1 VGEDVQVREVPNAAV
16 EAIREQFAHHIQKEV
31 SLATAIGKIEI
42 PLSHFE
48 DGYPEWHP
56 WPYPIEAMTKAFLY
70 MRVTGTNY
78 EAFSR
83 ELDRWQYHPGDFRL
97 ERAPHPST
105 FSRAWRHRFDDRL
118 REFIGQASKAIYEEA
133 ESTVPSKRLA
143 APEPSDDEQSGQQFT
158 DEQIRRTIRLGQ
170 KHAFSSFES
179 RRADNAKYEDDVF
192 HELQSFLCMNECGT
206 PQGSRRFRRRSPR
219 DETPH
224 GDTHLRT
231 VKKFDEE
238 VILDNYHQAAGRMVE
253 VLRREGGLREPV
265 TVAIDT
271 TEEPFWNP
279 EGMDRTGWTKRP
291 NEVAYQRAHKWATL
305 SIIGDD
311 APLPLA
317 ITSVVPEEPLPGRKE
332 KPKHQIVAELLV
344 RALDLIDV
352 HMVYADRG
360 FDAKLVW
367 QVVGNLGLH
376 FLGPKS
382 RYSLEEEV
390 IDRLN
395 DEVIDVAVE
404 HAQIQTAVGGL
415 DQELSIIYLPSTRE
429 DGDRAVFVTNRH
441 VEPMKAQGIVS
452 RYDRRWRIENQYKTM
467 ANDFRAITT
476 SRDFTVR
483 LFYFVFRCLLYCIWR
498 LTDVLLKLKLDL
510 ELTDDPVVT
519 AGELVELVSD
529 FLRPID

>member
-1 VGEDVQVREVPNAAV
+1 MGKDSQVDKAPLSAV
-16 EAIREQFAHHIQKEV
+16 EAVREQFASLIQEEV
-31 SLATAIGKIEI
+31 SIATAIGKIEI
-42 PLSHFE
+42 PLTHFE

-56 WPYPIEAMTKAFLY
+56 WPYPLEAMIRAFLY

-78 EAFSR
+78 EAFGR
-83 ELDRWQYHPGDFRL
+83 ELGRWSHLPRDLGL
-97 ERAPHPST
+97 ERAPDPST

-118 REFIGQASKAIYEEA
+118 REFVRQASEAIYEEA
-133 ESTVPSKRLA
+133 ESNVPSKRLA
-143 APEPSDDEQSGQQFT
+143 APTPTEDEQRGGRFT
-158 DEQIRRTIRLGQ
+158 GEQIRRTVRLGQ
-170 KHAFSSFES
+170 KHAFSSFDS
-179 RRADNAKYEDDVF
+179 GRADNAMYEDGVF
-192 HELQSFLCMNECGT
+192 YELQSFLCMNECGT
-206 PQGSRRFRRRSPR
+206 PQGSRRFQRHSPR

-238 VILDNYHQAAGRMVE
+238 AILRNYHKAVERMIE
-253 VLRREGGLREPV
+253 VLRHEGGLREPV

-344 RALDLIDV
+344 RALDLVDV
-352 HMVYADRG
+352 HMVHVDRG
-360 FDAKLVW
+360 FDARLVW
-367 QVVGNLGLH
+367 QVIGNLGLH

-390 IDRLN
+390 IDQLN

-404 HAQIQTAVGGL
+404 HAQIQTAAGGL

-441 VEPMKAQGIVS
+441 VKPMKAQGMVS

-498 LTDVLLKLKLDL
+498 LTDVLLKLKLDFD
-510 ELTDDPVVT
+510 LTSDPVVT

-529 FLRPID
+529 FLRPVD